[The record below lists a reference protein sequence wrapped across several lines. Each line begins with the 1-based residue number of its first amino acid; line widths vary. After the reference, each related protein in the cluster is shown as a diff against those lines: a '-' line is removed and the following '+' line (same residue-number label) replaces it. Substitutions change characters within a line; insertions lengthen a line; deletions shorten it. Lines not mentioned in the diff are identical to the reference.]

1 MKTNNIFLISLL
13 LSVFLFSCSDDKEK
27 DSGVTPEPTEN
38 ETINR
43 WIHAEMSFRYYWNEH
58 VPSID
63 ELKSKLELEPDQF
76 YYYTLYRYNE
86 GRDYDRFSYLE
97 NNGIDKIPV
106 RPQSRGEVKTSEL
119 GFEFYTLPFRD
130 IGLAYCVVYV
140 KPDTEAATKL
150 KRGDII
156 YRVDNTRITEQNYWK
171 LLDSGKSQYKLELY
185 GQNKTVTLNTTKD
198 YAEHPLLLHRVI
210 EEGGKKIGY
219 MVYNFFANDM
229 EDDSNSYAI
238 DVNNAFADF
247 KAQNITDLVL
257 DLRYNPGGYVISGN
271 YIASAIVRDR
281 GTNAKKVYT
290 KREYN
295 KEFDLFQRTR
305 YNTEDY
311 EKDVTEFFQDK
322 IKNGRK
328 SEDVTRLEMQNLYV
342 ITSEYTA
349 SASEQI
355 INGLSP
361 YLNVNIIGET
371 TMGKNME
378 SYKIPDPEGEIKWA
392 LHPLTSKSF
401 NSEGFGDYNGGFEPT
416 IGTYRNGEYR
426 DSEFKFHQGDD
437 GVATL
442 YPLGDPREAL
452 LSIAI
457 EHITGKRTR
466 ITKGGESVIQ
476 VSPIGSSIE
485 RERSEMIISPRQ

>member
-1 MKTNNIFLISLL
+1 MKTNNIFLISIL

-27 DSGVTPEPTEN
+27 DSGVPLDGSEN
-38 ETINR
+38 EVINK
-43 WIHAEMSFRYYWNEH
+43 WIHEEMSFRYYWNEH

-63 ELKSKLELEPDQF
+63 QLNSKLGLEPDEF
-76 YYYTLYRYNE
+76 YYYTLYKYNQ
-86 GRDYDRFSYLE
+86 RDGDRFSYLE
-97 NNGIDKIPV
+97 NDGIDKTPV
-106 RPQSRGEVKTSEL
+106 RPQSRGEVRASEL
-119 GFEFYTLPFRD
+119 GFEFYTLFFED
-130 IGLAYCVVYV
+130 IGPAYCITYV
-140 KPDTEAATKL
+140 KPDTEAATKTKL

-156 YRVDNTRITEQNYWK
+156 YKVDNTRITEQNYGE
-171 LLDSGKSQYKLELY
+171 LLYSGESQYKLELY

-198 YAEHPLLLHRVI
+198 YAEHPLLLHKVI

-219 MVYNFFANDM
+219 MVYNFFANDK

-281 GTNAKKVYT
+281 GTNAQKVYT

-295 KEFDLFQRTR
+295 KEFDIYQRTR

-322 IKNGRK
+322 IGRN
-328 SEDVTRLEMQNLYV
+328 DIVRLEMQNLYV
-342 ITSEYTA
+342 ITSKYTA

-361 YLNVNIIGET
+361 YLDVNIIGET

-401 NSEGFGDYNGGFEPT
+401 NSKGFGDYNEGFEPT

-442 YPLGDPREAL
+442 YPLGDTKEAL